1 MDEFRPPQAGMRY
14 TADDLWLRRD
24 GTHVV
29 IGVTDRVSR
38 ILTLVN
44 SVELPAAGQHLDAS
58 EDLATVESQ
67 KTDVTVS
74 APCPLQV
81 LAVNEELASD
91 PMRVRM
97 DPYDGG
103 WLVRAELAAGA
114 WEQLLDEE
122 GYRNLVAQRG

>member
-24 GTHVV
+24 GAHVV

-38 ILTLVN
+38 ILTLVT
-44 SVELPAAGQHLDAS
+44 SVGLPAAGQRLDTS
-58 EDLATVESQ
+58 EDLATIASQ
-67 KTDVTVS
+67 KGDNAVTT
-74 APCPLQV
+74 PHPLKV
-81 LAVNEELASD
+81 LEVDGELASD

-103 WLVRAELAAGA
+103 WLVRAELPAGA

-122 GYRNLVAQRG
+122 GYRDLVAQRG

>member
-1 MDEFRPPQAGMRY
+1 MDEFQPPQAGLRY
-14 TADDLWLRRD
+14 TPDDLWLRRD
-24 GTHVV
+24 GAHVV

-44 SVELPAAGQHLDAS
+44 AVELPAAHQHLDAS
-58 EDLATVESQ
+58 QDLATIESQ
-67 KTDVTVS
+67 KTDITVS
-74 APCPLQV
+74 APCPLEV
-81 LAVNEELASD
+81 VDVNEELASD

-103 WLVRAELAAGA
+103 WLVRAELPAGA

-122 GYRNLVAQRG
+122 GYRDLVAHRS

>member
-1 MDEFRPPQAGMRY
+1 MDEFRPPQAGLRY
-14 TADDLWLRRD
+14 TADDLWLRGD
-24 GTHVV
+24 GAHVV

-38 ILTLVN
+38 ILTIVN
-44 SVELPAAGQHLDAS
+44 SVELPAAGQHLHTA

-67 KTDVTVS
+67 KADVTVT
-74 APCPLQV
+74 APCPLTV
-81 LAVNEELASD
+81 VAVNEELASD

-114 WEQLLDEE
+114 WEELLDED
-122 GYRNLVAQRG
+122 GYRDLVAQRS

>member
-1 MDEFRPPQAGMRY
+1 MDEFRPQRAGMRY

-24 GTHVV
+24 GGQVV

-44 SVELPAAGQHLDAS
+44 SVELPVAGQRLDAA
-58 EDLATVESQ
+58 EELATVDSQ
-67 KTDVTVS
+67 KADITVS
-74 APCPLQV
+74 APCPLKI

-103 WLVRAELAAGA
+103 WLVRAELPAGA
-114 WEQLLDEE
+114 WEELLDEE
-122 GYRNLVAQRG
+122 GYRELVAQRG